1 MKRRRQK
8 QIKGPRARHITEIP
22 TQLLRPYKGCCGNW
36 LCGYKICKDRRA
48 CSHQVVVQY
57 LNMFFFEL
65 LLLFMVCY
73 TRGEAC
79 GVPFKTTDSH
89 TWTGTKFRQMFK
101 MFLCY
106 FYYLYYGFVIYLT
119 TKIWQVAFVVGS
131 VFLFI
136 CSIIQKL
143 LLDLHEMFL
152 HQVLL
157 GPHIQNIWKRFLL
170 FQMEQN
176 CIISSQ
182 LLQICY

>member
-57 LNMFFFEL
+57 LNMFFFKL

-73 TRGEAC
+73 TRGEAR

-89 TWTGTKFRQMFK
+89 TWTGTKFRQMFN

-106 FYYLYYGFVIYLT
+106 FYILWFCYIPDHKNLASSFCSWFSFSVYLQYNTKAIAGF
-119 TKIWQVAFVVGS
+119 A
-131 VFLFI
+131 
-136 CSIIQKL
+136 
-143 LLDLHEMFL
+143 
-152 HQVLL
+152 
-157 GPHIQNIWKRFLL
+157 
-170 FQMEQN
+170 
-176 CIISSQ
+176 
-182 LLQICY
+182 